1 MAKVK
6 TGVLGTGAFRQAHMQ
21 VADLPWDDIEARVG
35 VTFDTQARLEI
46 FRCFWAYH
54 AHLSVEQGR
63 VTPDEVE
70 ALRRTIVT
78 SAQNLIDVLEHF
90 RSPNGTAVSDADE
103 ALYSA
108 LALSSAHPDFDLTT
122 LLRQI
127 APFCQELL
135 SGLHDQW
142 VDLAIT
148 RVNPEVAALAAFFV
162 EALSGAQC
170 KAARTSP
177 GFQVPPNALEYHRWG
192 VPIGP
197 TPPLTAVL
205 AEAVL
210 DRPVTTSQVE
220 RAFKVLKSQK
230 P

>member
-90 RSPNGTAVSDADE
+90 RSPNGTAVSDAD
-103 ALYSA
+103 
-108 LALSSAHPDFDLTT
+108 
-122 LLRQI
+122 
-127 APFCQELL
+127 
-135 SGLHDQW
+135 
-142 VDLAIT
+142 
-148 RVNPEVAALAAFFV
+148 
-162 EALSGAQC
+162 
-170 KAARTSP
+170 
-177 GFQVPPNALEYHRWG
+177 
-192 VPIGP
+192 
-197 TPPLTAVL
+197 
-205 AEAVL
+205 
-210 DRPVTTSQVE
+210 
-220 RAFKVLKSQK
+220 
-230 P
+230 